1 MTARRSPPLINNQN
15 HQTMNSTNELNTA
28 DTAHVVQTAKGLRTL
43 YFVRAGFSILWVILL
58 ATAGKTNVA
67 LAQALFVLYPAWDAM
82 ATWFDIKANP
92 PSASKT
98 PQFVNLA
105 ISAATTVAVAL
116 TLKAGVPA
124 ALMVFGAWAI
134 VTGIIQLMLGLK
146 RRQALGG
153 QWPMIISG
161 GQSTIAGISF
171 IALAH
176 APTMGISS
184 LAGYAAFGA
193 FYFILSAI
201 RLSKTINASPAL

>member
-1 MTARRSPPLINNQN
+1 
-15 HQTMNSTNELNTA
+15 MNPTNELNPA
-28 DTAHVVQTAKGLRTL
+28 EKAQAVQTAKGLRTL
-43 YFVRAGFSILWVILL
+43 YFARAGFSILWVILL

-67 LAQALFVLYPAWDAM
+67 LAQVLFILYPAWDAL

-98 PQFVNLA
+98 PQLINLT
-105 ISAATTVAVAL
+105 ISVGTTVAVAL
-116 TLKAGVPA
+116 ALKAGVPA

-134 VTGIIQLMLGLK
+134 ITGIIQLILGLK
-146 RRQALGG
+146 RRQPLGG
-153 QWPMIISG
+153 QWPMILSG

-184 LAGYAAFGA
+184 LGGYAAFGA

-201 RLSKTINASPAL
+201 RLSKTIKASPVL